1 MFGTIH
7 KGRWIVAAALI
18 SAFVLGAACS
28 SAGDPSSIDGYSADE
43 DGAGAPPVERIDK
56 ATGEMNGYGGDA
68 VREPA
73 AGAGQGTTA
82 SDGGSSPVGLPALL
96 DRKIIR
102 TATLTLETDAV
113 SARFEDVGN
122 IAAGAGGYIA
132 SSTFG
137 KSEDRDTASVT
148 VRVPADRY
156 QDALVQLRKLG
167 EVKGEQS
174 NANDV
179 SEEFTDLESR
189 LRNLDAT
196 ERQYLEFLTRA
207 QDINDVLT
215 VQDRLNAV
223 RAEIEQVKGRIQLLD
238 HQSAL
243 ATITVH
249 LNPPIAK
256 AEPKDGG
263 DTITNPLDAAERAF
277 ERSLEVLIGAGI
289 VVAAV
294 AAFSWW
300 IVPLAALG
308 LWLGRRQVRATR
320 ERTAPPAA
328 PAP

>member
-1 MFGTIH
+1 MNGQFTM
-7 KGRWIVAAALI
+7 GRWIAAGAVAAITIFA
-18 SAFVLGAACS
+18 AACS
-28 SAGDPSSIDGYSADE
+28 SASDKKAPERDGANAAPVESIRAEPSSGDVNNYSSGDDLAGE
-43 DGAGAPPVERIDK
+43 GAPKPGMV
-56 ATGEMNGYGGDA
+56 
-68 VREPA
+68 
-73 AGAGQGTTA
+73 A
-82 SDGGSSPVGLPALL
+82 SDGGGTSPGSLPALL

-113 SARFEDVGN
+113 SARFEDVNN

-148 VRVPADRY
+148 IRVPADRY
-156 QDALVQLRKLG
+156 QDALIQLRKLG

-189 LRNLDAT
+189 LRNLEAA

-207 QDINDVLT
+207 QNINDVLV

-238 HQSAL
+238 NQSAL

-249 LNPPIAK
+249 LSPPLAK
-256 AEPKDGG
+256 VEPKDADNG
-263 DTITNPLDAAERAF
+263 ITNPIEAAERAF
-277 ERSLEVLIGAGI
+277 ERSLEVLVGAGI

-294 AAFSWW
+294 VAFSWW
-300 IVPLAALG
+300 IIPLAAVA
-308 LWLGRRQVRATR
+308 LWFGRRQVRAAR
-320 ERTAPPAA
+320 ERRLPPPA

>member
-1 MFGTIH
+1 MFRQFTM
-7 KGRWIVAAALI
+7 GRWIAAGAVAVAIVSAAAC
-18 SAFVLGAACS
+18 A
-28 SAGDPSSIDGYSADE
+28 SAGDPAATRESAKPPTGGVTLSDKAGE
-43 DGAGAPPVERIDK
+43 PYAAGEAPPGDAAQPRPSAGAI
-56 ATGEMNGYGGDA
+56 AT
-68 VREPA
+68 
-73 AGAGQGTTA
+73 
-82 SDGGSSPVGLPALL
+82 DGGEPSAPSTLPALL

-137 KSEDRDTASVT
+137 KDEDRDIASIT
-148 VRVPADRY
+148 IRVPADRY
-156 QDALVQLRKLG
+156 QDAMIQLRKLG

-174 NANDV
+174 NASDV
-179 SEEFTDLESR
+179 TEEFTDLASR
-189 LRNLDAT
+189 QRNLEAT

-207 QDINDVLT
+207 QNINDVLT

-238 HQSAL
+238 SQSSL

-249 LNPPIAK
+249 LNPPLTKPA
-256 AEPKDGG
+256 PRDNGDG
-263 DTITNPLDAAERAF
+263 ITNPAEAAERAF
-277 ERSLEVLIGAGI
+277 ARSLEILVGAGI

-300 IVPLAALG
+300 IVPLAALAG
-308 LWLGRRQVRATR
+308 WFARRQARAAR
-320 ERTAPPAA
+320 GRQAPPAA